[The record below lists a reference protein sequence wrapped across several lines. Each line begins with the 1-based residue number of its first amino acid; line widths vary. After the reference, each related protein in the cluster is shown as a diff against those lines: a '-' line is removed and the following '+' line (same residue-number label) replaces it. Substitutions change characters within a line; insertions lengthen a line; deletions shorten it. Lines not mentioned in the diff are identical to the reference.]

1 MMTEVTTMD
10 FLFPNHKLPKTGY
23 DDGYFGPVAV
33 AVALHELAAH
43 KAGQVT
49 FLVAEHHTI
58 GDKVFQTFTVSYGKI
73 DGEPRFRYS
82 DGGGESSLSGG
93 PTDPVEI
100 SRAVADLTSHM
111 TRVEVMCREE
121 ERGSACIYRVAS

>member
-1 MMTEVTTMD
+1 MD

-49 FLVAEHHTI
+49 FLVAEHHTV

-111 TRVEVMCREE
+111 TRD
-121 ERGSACIYRVAS
+121 GAGIYRVAS